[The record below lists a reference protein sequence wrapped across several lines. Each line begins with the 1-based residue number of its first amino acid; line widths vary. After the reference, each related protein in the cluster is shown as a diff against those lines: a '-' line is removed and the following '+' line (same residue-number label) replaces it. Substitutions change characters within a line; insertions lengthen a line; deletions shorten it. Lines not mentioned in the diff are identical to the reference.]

1 MNLGEIM
8 LGWALGIFS
17 SPIIS
22 LIKDRNDGEKLQFGL
37 ISELSDIRV
46 RALLGIYKIAIVANL
61 FDDEFFNWFK
71 THLIASQNTEIGKT
85 LNLREIADV
94 LLKPNISAASIVA
107 NTPISLES
115 LTIPLLYLPYL
126 NSKISDLHLL
136 SGGQQMRLSALLRHA
151 STYNY
156 AATQIDKWN
165 TMSFQIADVANHA
178 KCVLNE
184 QVQTRAMF
192 NSSKNIIDEITCYFN
207 EPGRL

>member
-46 RALLGIYKIAIVANL
+46 RALLGIYKIASVANL

-165 TMSFQIADVANHA
+165 TMSFQVADMANHA

-184 QVQTRAMF
+184 HVQTRSIL

-207 EPGRL
+207 DPGMP